1 MRRLVRHLPFGLA
14 MLVAVLAV
22 ADAPVGAAAS
32 RAQQHHAERL
42 DAKLRAVLDDSA
54 PDSQRVIIRVRPGS
68 RPAVRDSLTA
78 HGDQILGEHE
88 SIDALTAVV
97 HGEDLA
103 TLGDSDAVLS
113 VSSDAIVRP
122 HGLLDGLLGG
132 LFQFLGA
139 VVDILLPNGADTSGP
154 VVAPAILRQTLGVD
168 NTSWA
173 GRGIGVAVI

>member
-1 MRRLVRHLPFGLA
+1 MKRVLRHLPFGLA
-14 MLVAVLAV
+14 VIIAALSV
-22 ADAPVGAAAS
+22 ADAPMRAAS
-32 RAQQHHAERL
+32 SASQHRATRL
-42 DAKLRAVLDDSA
+42 DTQLRGILDQGA
-54 PDSQRVIIRVRPGS
+54 PAPQRVIIRVRPGS

-132 LFQFLGA
+132 L
-139 VVDILLPNGADTSGP
+139 
-154 VVAPAILRQTLGVD
+154 
-168 NTSWA
+168 
-173 GRGIGVAVI
+173 